1 MEGASPALDDR
12 RAAARSADA
21 FTAGNGSGTLRFR
34 AFISY
39 SHADESAA
47 SKLHHWLETYSL
59 PRNIVGKPTLKGVV
73 PRRLNPIFRD
83 RNEFA
88 AASDLS
94 EEVAAALSASRALLV
109 LCSPAAK
116 ASRWVDSE
124 IRLFRALHPK
134 GDIILALLQG
144 EPADAFPRAVL
155 EVEGGQASREPIAAD
170 FRKHGD
176 GKQLARLKIVA
187 GLVGLPLD
195 EVIQRENQRQLR
207 RVMGITLAAI
217 LAALMLSF
225 MLAFALTAR
234 NQAERQRQ
242 QAEGLIEFMLT
253 DLRSRLQGV
262 GRLDILGAVNDRA
275 LAYYAAEKDLHKL
288 PDPSLERRARVLH
301 AMGEDDQRRGRADMA
316 RLEFEEARRATA
328 ALLRKSPNNADRIFA
343 HAQSEFWLGYV
354 SYTHKD
360 ARHALPRFEAYL
372 MLARRL
378 MAVAPDAPRSM
389 RELAYAYGN
398 ICSLQLD
405 QSKDAV
411 ASQVACQQSLNAMQK
426 VAQALPQDRSVWSDL
441 ANREA
446 WVSQALEDGGK
457 KEQALAARRHQIGIV
472 DKLLASDPHNATFRE
487 DWVLAQF
494 STAKLLKKLGQ
505 NAAAASAA
513 RQATTGL
520 DALLQIDPANVDWRY
535 WRRDMTATFP
545 ELSQKD

>member
-1 MEGASPALDDR
+1 
-12 RAAARSADA
+12 
-21 FTAGNGSGTLRFR
+21 
-34 AFISY
+34 
-39 SHADESAA
+39 
-47 SKLHHWLETYSL
+47 
-59 PRNIVGKPTLKGVV
+59 
-73 PRRLNPIFRD
+73 
-83 RNEFA
+83 
-88 AASDLS
+88 
-94 EEVAAALSASRALLV
+94 
-109 LCSPAAK
+109 
-116 ASRWVDSE
+116 
-124 IRLFRALHPK
+124 
-134 GDIILALLQG
+134 
-144 EPADAFPRAVL
+144 
-155 EVEGGQASREPIAAD
+155 
-170 FRKHGD
+170 
-176 GKQLARLKIVA
+176 
-187 GLVGLPLD
+187 
-195 EVIQRENQRQLR
+195 
-207 RVMGITLAAI
+207 
-217 LAALMLSF
+217 
-225 MLAFALTAR
+225 
-234 NQAERQRQ
+234 
-242 QAEGLIEFMLT
+242 
-253 DLRSRLQGV
+253 
-262 GRLDILGAVNDRA
+262 
-275 LAYYAAEKDLHKL
+275 
-288 PDPSLERRARVLH
+288 
-301 AMGEDDQRRGRADMA
+301 
-316 RLEFEEARRATA
+316 
-328 ALLRKSPNNADRIFA
+328 
-343 HAQSEFWLGYV
+343 
-354 SYTHKD
+354 
-360 ARHALPRFEAYL
+360 

-378 MAVAPDAPRSM
+378 LAVAPDAPRSM